1 MAKSEPEVK
10 KIITEF
16 LIQTQRLFRQIGV
29 KGADIRNSFYKLIFF
44 QGLQHV
50 LGIDKPKEF

>member
-16 LIQTQRLFRQIGV
+16 LIQTQRFFRQIGV
-29 KGADIRNSFYKLIFF
+29 KGADIRNSHKLYVRSMGT
-44 QGLQHV
+44 Q
-50 LGIDKPKEF
+50 